1 MHIQPY
7 LDFDGRCEE
16 AIEFYKKA
24 VGAEVQMM
32 MRFSESPEPPDP
44 KMAPPANS
52 AKIMHATFK
61 IGDSV
66 IMGADCRSQG
76 QPKFQG
82 ITLTLNAASDAE
94 AQRLFTALSDGGKV
108 QQALIKTFFAS
119 SWGVLQDRI
128 GVSWMIIVMAH

>member
-1 MHIQPY
+1 V
-7 LDFDGRCEE
+7 
-16 AIEFYKKA
+16 EFYKKA

-32 MRFSESPEPPDP
+32 MRFSEAPPPADP
-44 KMAPPANS
+44 KMTPADPN
-52 AKIMHATFK
+52 KIMHAAFK

-82 ITLTLNAASDAE
+82 ISLTLNAASDAD
-94 AQRLFTALSDGGKV
+94 AQRLFTALADGGKV
-108 QQALIKTFFAS
+108 QQPLIKTFFAS

-128 GVSWMIIVMAH
+128 GVTWMIIVMAR